1 MSLSHIQIELSQAI
15 SRESRNQKRHV
26 HKRSLPRIYGKQS
39 TTTIPQIANQE
50 KSHHGRH
57 HPETNHVG
65 QGIQFLAHFRLHVQQ
80 TSSETIKEI
89 EYHRQNHEPGSK
101 IQMPVKS
108 GINGHRTGRNV
119 HTGNQVRYVFL
130 HDITFYDLNTKI
142 VLFTIDKLHFYY
154 FCCKFVLDMAKFLII
169 RFSSIGDIIQCM
181 NVVNGIKNHFPDAEI
196 HWIARKD
203 MGSFLNMDKRID
215 RVWGYDKK
223 TGFKGLLQMAH
234 QLKAE
239 KFDYIYDAHSNIRS
253 NILKAVLLPPLYYLF
268 PRGPRYT
275 LRHKDRWKRFLLFK
289 LRINK
294 FDKPFRGIISYQKPL
309 ATWGI
314 TNFESDYS
322 DWNFPAEYEERF
334 HRTLTPK
341 TITLVPSANW
351 EMKRWPV
358 SNWQQVIQL
367 MPDYRFIILA
377 GPSDTFCETIQAI
390 APERVNNLAGK
401 TSLLE
406 SCYLVKQ
413 SNLVISGDTGFLH
426 AADLFHTKAIALM
439 GPTAFGYPTGK
450 QVEVI
455 EVDLP
460 CRPCTKDG
468 HGKCKQSIWQK
479 CIVDILPK
487 QVVNTALRI
496 LNLMD

>member
-1 MSLSHIQIELSQAI
+1 
-15 SRESRNQKRHV
+15 
-26 HKRSLPRIYGKQS
+26 
-39 TTTIPQIANQE
+39 
-50 KSHHGRH
+50 
-57 HPETNHVG
+57 
-65 QGIQFLAHFRLHVQQ
+65 
-80 TSSETIKEI
+80 
-89 EYHRQNHEPGSK
+89 
-101 IQMPVKS
+101 
-108 GINGHRTGRNV
+108 
-119 HTGNQVRYVFL
+119 
-130 HDITFYDLNTKI
+130 
-142 VLFTIDKLHFYY
+142 
-154 FCCKFVLDMAKFLII
+154 MAKFLII

-181 NVVNGIKNHFPDAEI
+181 NVVNGIKNHFPNAEI

-203 MGSFLNMDKRID
+203 MGSFLNMDKRIN
-215 RVWGYDKK
+215 RVWGFDKK
-223 TGFKGLLQMAH
+223 TGFKGLLQMAR

-253 NILKAVLLPPLYYLF
+253 NILKAVLPPPLYYLF

-367 MPDYRFIILA
+367 MPD
-377 GPSDTFCETIQAI
+377 
-390 APERVNNLAGK
+390 
-401 TSLLE
+401 
-406 SCYLVKQ
+406 
-413 SNLVISGDTGFLH
+413 
-426 AADLFHTKAIALM
+426 
-439 GPTAFGYPTGK
+439 
-450 QVEVI
+450 
-455 EVDLP
+455 
-460 CRPCTKDG
+460 
-468 HGKCKQSIWQK
+468 
-479 CIVDILPK
+479 
-487 QVVNTALRI
+487 
-496 LNLMD
+496 

>member
-1 MSLSHIQIELSQAI
+1 
-15 SRESRNQKRHV
+15 
-26 HKRSLPRIYGKQS
+26 
-39 TTTIPQIANQE
+39 
-50 KSHHGRH
+50 
-57 HPETNHVG
+57 
-65 QGIQFLAHFRLHVQQ
+65 
-80 TSSETIKEI
+80 
-89 EYHRQNHEPGSK
+89 
-101 IQMPVKS
+101 
-108 GINGHRTGRNV
+108 
-119 HTGNQVRYVFL
+119 
-130 HDITFYDLNTKI
+130 
-142 VLFTIDKLHFYY
+142 
-154 FCCKFVLDMAKFLII
+154 MAKFLII

-223 TGFKGLLQMAH
+223 TGFKGLLQMAR

-253 NILKAVLLPPLYYLF
+253 NILKAVLLPSLYYLF

-314 TNFESDYS
+314 TNFESDYC

-341 TITLVPSANW
+341 TITLIPSANW

-377 GPSDTFCETIQAI
+377 GPTDTFCETIKAI
-390 APERVNNLAGK
+390 APERVNNLTGK

-479 CIVDILPK
+479 CMVDILPK
-487 QVVNTALRI
+487 RVVNTALRI